1 MHVQPEPERPGS
13 LLITLPLEGQLY
25 QIVLPEVVPDRSL
38 PGALVTMAGVGVL
51 LALAS
56 ALWLQR
62 RLHRPLAR
70 VVAAAEAVA
79 RDDRPPALPED
90 GPLEIATLGRSFNR
104 LVHSLSAA
112 EQERGV
118 MLAGISHDLRTPL
131 TKLRLYVELLPRD
144 TEAELREGMVR
155 GIDQIDEAVG
165 QFLDFARPEG
175 AEPDQPLLLNELGQA
190 VAETWP
196 TRSTPSRW
204 TCRRCHRCWAGPGP
218 CAAC

>member
-1 MHVQPEPERPGS
+1 
-13 LLITLPLEGQLY
+13 
-25 QIVLPEVVPDRSL
+25 
-38 PGALVTMAGVGVL
+38 
-51 LALAS
+51 
-56 ALWLQR
+56 
-62 RLHRPLAR
+62 
-70 VVAAAEAVA
+70 
-79 RDDRPPALPED
+79 
-90 GPLEIATLGRSFNR
+90 
-104 LVHSLSAA
+104 
-112 EQERGV
+112 